1 MRAIEG
7 LYAVTPDEPDTAILV
22 GLVGAAIEGGA
33 TIVQYRNKA
42 AAPALRREQA
52 TALLRVCRDK
62 GAALVVND
70 HVDLALEIDAD
81 GVHVGR
87 EDGDV
92 APARARIGKGRI
104 LGVSC
109 YNDVALALRARDG
122 GANYVAFGG
131 FFPSTT
137 KPGTARSPLSLLA
150 EAKRATRLP
159 VVAIGG
165 ITLDNAPQLIEAGAD
180 AVAVISS
187 LFSGKDVRTTARRF
201 AALFESR
208 KA

>member
-1 MRAIEG
+1 VRVIEG
-7 LYAVTPDEPDTAILV
+7 LYAVTPDEPDTATLV
-22 GLVGAAIEGGA
+22 RLVGAAVTGGA
-33 TIVQYRNKA
+33 TIVQYRNKGA
-42 AAPALRREQA
+42 TSALRREQA

-62 GAALVVND
+62 GAALIVND
-70 HVDLALEIDAD
+70 HVELALEISAD

-92 APARARIGKGRI
+92 AGTRVRLGEDRI

-109 YNDVALALRARDG
+109 YNDLALALRARDA
-122 GANYVAFGG
+122 GATYVAFGG
-131 FFPSTT
+131 FFRSTT
-137 KPGTARSPLSLLA
+137 KPGTASSPLSLLA
-150 EAKRATRLP
+150 DAKRVTGLP

-165 ITLDNAPQLIEAGAD
+165 ITLENATPLIEAGAD

-187 LFSGKDVRTTARRF
+187 LFGGNDVMITARSF